1 MAQIYD
7 TLLHQSKTKVMAYLM
22 MCLGLVE
29 LALSSK
35 RCSDWD
41 YTKKEG
47 TKSCW
52 DKPGAGVGE
61 TELNP
66 PRKEPSS

>member
-1 MAQIYD
+1 
-7 TLLHQSKTKVMAYLM
+7 MAYLM